1 MRKENY
7 KAEMCSLQSTP
18 HPVQSGGLGLLLVS
32 FPKEFKSWQ
41 SQASICCSLN
51 NGDEVMPISFS
62 ITTFAAGDSF
72 CCPTLGI
79 RTMLNE
85 LMANNLS

>member
-1 MRKENY
+1 MLTEKG
-7 KAEMCSLQSTP
+7 KLQSQKMCSLQSTP

-51 NGDEVMPISFS
+51 NGDEVKPISFS
-62 ITTFAAGDSF
+62 ITTLLLERPFVAQHLVLVQCS
-72 CCPTLGI
+72 
-79 RTMLNE
+79 MY
-85 LMANNLS
+85 